1 MARKSWLKVKVQGS
15 SRGVATASQ
24 GEAGPPGSQA
34 GLWQGNTGKLPSK
47 PCVSWDGPVPWS
59 LRAWV
64 GMFW

>member
-1 MARKSWLKVKVQGS
+1 MQGLR
-15 SRGVATASQ
+15 RGVAHASQ
-24 GEAGPPGSQA
+24 GEAGQLGSQA

-47 PCVSWDGPVPWS
+47 PHVSWDVPVPRS